1 MQLSQPTLEP
11 HSLCYTC
18 WVQVVYSLLPTLLF
32 FPCSFWGYSTA
43 AQFLPMRG
51 SSPRATRS
59 MRTSSCS
66 SPSRRPCGAQ
76 LPRDFVYVL
85 RFRILCIRH
94 FVINVINNIRNCFI
108 ISFVWYVLWYI
119 VHSVVYTCD
128 LTLARIWLLDL
139 CPFINRVL
147 QYVKHMGHNR
157 NRLYSRAIH
166 CLASMEMHYVQWFLL
181 KSVYEITDCAKN

>member
-18 WVQVVYSLLPTLLF
+18 WVQVVYSLLPSLLF
-32 FPCSFWGYSTA
+32 SYCSFWGYPTA
-43 AQFLPMRG
+43 AQFPVMRR

-59 MRTSSCS
+59 MRTSRRS
-66 SPSRRPCGAQ
+66 SPSRCPCGAQ
-76 LPRDFVYVL
+76 LLRDFVYVL

-94 FVINVINNIRNCFI
+94 FVINVINNIRTRFI
-108 ISFVWYVLWYI
+108 ISFTWYLLWYI

-128 LTLARIWLLDL
+128 LILARIWLLGL

-147 QYVKHMGHNR
+147 QSCIRVISTVGRKPR
-157 NRLYSRAIH
+157 
-166 CLASMEMHYVQWFLL
+166 
-181 KSVYEITDCAKN
+181 

>member
-32 FPCSFWGYSTA
+32 FLLFFWGYSTA
-43 AQFLPMRG
+43 AQFLPTRG

-59 MRTSSCS
+59 TRTSRRS

-76 LPRDFVYVL
+76 LRQEFTYMFL
-85 RFRILCIRH
+85 RFRCIRRFCH
-94 FVINVINNIRNCFI
+94 LCNNNIRTCFI
-108 ISFVWYVLWYI
+108 ISFTWYVLWYI
-119 VHSVVYTCD
+119 VHSIVYMYD
-128 LTLARIWLLDL
+128 LILARIWLLGL

-147 QYVKHMGHNR
+147 HLVNLMQEPIWLWRSQTFK
-157 NRLYSRAIH
+157 
-166 CLASMEMHYVQWFLL
+166 Q
-181 KSVYEITDCAKN
+181 